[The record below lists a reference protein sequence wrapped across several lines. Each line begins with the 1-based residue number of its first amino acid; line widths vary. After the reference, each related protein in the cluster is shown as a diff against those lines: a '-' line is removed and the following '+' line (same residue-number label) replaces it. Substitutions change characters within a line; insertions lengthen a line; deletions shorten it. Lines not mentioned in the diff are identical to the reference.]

1 MTELEK
7 FKFLGVALPEAVL
20 SYKYYGDFDGE
31 IRAIDE
37 YLKRDFLPEALKAR
51 LEVEKTIAEGMK
63 SEYTVTEEEAYSAL
77 CERYADFTREEMQR
91 MMDGGMLEWRFIKGK
106 KMLSSYYLSSL
117 SKKQAA
123 LYARKK
129 NPSRQISE
137 KVRLIHECID
147 EMKTKGY
154 AKRRIRIRQE
164 LSLKKESERIG
175 DTVRVHLPFPLE
187 CEEQTD
193 VRLIACSHPCRIGGK
208 GQRTVFIETELVGDD
223 LFFVE
228 YEYTI
233 RIDYK
238 HPDPALVSSV
248 QPDLMTSEEQPH
260 IAFTPL
266 ICETAKEICGDETN
280 PLLKARRIYDFVT
293 KNMRYSFMREYLLI
307 ENIPEFALTS
317 TVGDCG
323 VLGLLFIT
331 LCRAVGIPAGWQS
344 GLSVFPF
351 RVGAHDWVKYY
362 IEPFGMLHADLSGGE
377 DAAEKGDS
385 VRHDHFFC
393 NVDPFRMIANNEFM
407 AEFDPPKSFCR
418 IDPYDNQSGEIE
430 YLDRGVTCNE
440 IIKAKILL
448 GFEKED

>member
-7 FKFLGVALPEAVL
+7 FRYLGVALPEAVL

-37 YLKRDFLPEALKAR
+37 YLKRDALPEALKIR
-51 LEVEKTIAEGMK
+51 LEVERTIAKGMK
-63 SEYTVTEEEAYSAL
+63 SEYTVTEDEAFTAL
-77 CERYADFTREEMQR
+77 CERYEGFTREELLR
-91 MMDGGMLEWRFIKGK
+91 MMDGGMLEWRFIGGR

-117 SKKQAA
+117 SQKQTE
-123 LYARKK
+123 LFARKK
-129 NPSRQISE
+129 APAQGVSE
-137 KVRLIHECID
+137 KVRMIHECID

-164 LSLKKESERIG
+164 LSLKKEAERIG
-175 DTVRVHLPFPLE
+175 ENVRVHLPFPLE

-193 VRLIACSHPCRIGGK
+193 VRLISCSHPCTIGGK
-208 GQRTVFIETELVGDD
+208 GQRTVFIETELCGGD

-233 RIDYK
+233 RMDYK
-238 HPDPALVSSV
+238 CPDPALVSDA
-248 QPDLMTSEEQPH
+248 QPDFMTGEEEPH
-260 IAFTPL
+260 IVFTPL
-266 ICETAKEICGDETN
+266 IRMAAREICGEETN
-280 PLLKARRIYDFVT
+280 PLLKARRIYDYVT
-293 KNMRYSFMREYLLI
+293 KNLRYSYMREYLLI
-307 ENIPEFALTS
+307 ESIPEFALTS

-331 LCRAVGIPAGWQS
+331 LCRASGIPAGWQS
-344 GLSVFPF
+344 GLSVYPF

-377 DAAEKGDS
+377 DAAEKGDRI
-385 VRHDHFFC
+385 RHDHYFC

-407 AEFDPPKSFCR
+407 AELEPPKRFCR

-430 YLDRGVTCNE
+430 YNDRGVTCNE